1 MSIDNSVKNAPSAT
15 GAPLIGPSF
24 ARRAGNYLGRNG
36 LIVGFILIVIVL
48 SLSTPAFMKLSN
60 LINIIRQV
68 SVNGILAVGETF
80 VILLGG
86 IDLSVGSGVALAGV
100 LAAGLQ
106 RYGLPMW
113 VVMPAVFVVPILVLS
128 FAGFINGLVITRF
141 RVPRLRDHSGHVD
154 YPARLHLPVHRGQ
167 VHLQLAE
174 LVPLAGAG

>member
-15 GAPLIGPSF
+15 GAPLIGSSF
-24 ARRAGNYLGRNG
+24 VRRAVNFLGRNG

-60 LINIIRQV
+60 LVNIIRQV

-106 RYGLPMW
+106 TKIAGETLWAAASWYSWHSLSSSS
-113 VVMPAVFVVPILVLS
+113 PAASPS
-128 FAGFINGLVITRF
+128 A
-141 RVPRLRDHSGHVD
+141 
-154 YPARLHLPVHRGQ
+154 
-167 VHLQLAE
+167 
-174 LVPLAGAG
+174 